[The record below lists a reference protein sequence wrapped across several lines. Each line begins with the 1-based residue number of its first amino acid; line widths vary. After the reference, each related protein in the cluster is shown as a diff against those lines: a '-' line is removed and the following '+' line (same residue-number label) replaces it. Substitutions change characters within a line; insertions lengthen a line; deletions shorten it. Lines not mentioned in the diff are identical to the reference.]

1 MTKKE
6 TKEEITLK
14 NTKQEILDALNEAL
28 EREKAVKTIKYD
40 PIKEVEEKKKETAIT
55 ETKQN
60 VKNNIFSAELN
71 EKFNNLEIA
80 LKAEE
85 EKLKTLYDIESELN
99 NIIVV
104 VNAGKDAIAKIESA
118 RATKEKEMTE
128 KISLLEEE
136 YENKLKELQSTYA
149 EEEKRLK
156 LERSREKEEY
166 TYNLNREREINNNS
180 WLDEKKKREE
190 ELSNREKETNQLFEE
205 AKNKEKYL
213 NELEEKVKSLPD
225 MLEKE
230 YTRGKK
236 DATVEIEKENKYQ
249 VELLKKDFN
258 NTIDRQ
264 NDKILSLENEIKNYI
279 EMNKQLQEKLD
290 KSYSEIKD
298 MATRTVEA
306 NGNVKILN
314 SNQEA
319 KI

>member
-6 TKEEITLK
+6 SKEEITLK

-28 EREKAVKTIKYD
+28 EREKAVKSIKYD
-40 PIKEVEEKKKETAIT
+40 PVKEVEEKKKETAIT

-85 EKLKTLYDIESELN
+85 EKLKALYDIEAELN

-118 RATKEKEMTE
+118 RVTKEKEMTE

-136 YENKLKELQSTYA
+136 YDNKLKELQSTYA

-156 LERSREKEEY
+156 LERNREKEEY

-180 WLDEKKKREE
+180 WLDEKKRREE
-190 ELSNREKETNQLFEE
+190 ELNNREKETNQLFEE
-205 AKNKEKYL
+205 AKSKEKYL

-230 YTRGKK
+230 YARGKK
-236 DATVEIEKENKYQ
+236 DATAEIEKENKYQ

-264 NDKILSLENEIKNYI
+264 NDKILSLENEIKNYM